1 MELNL
6 AYKTVFPEYP
16 DAVHIK
22 EAADMLHIDRHTVGR
37 LIRQQRLFAVP
48 LNHSYLIPKC
58 SIIEFL
64 VTGQSHIPEGW
75 NAPHNT
81 ADDLPIE
88 RGEAA

>member
-22 EAADMLHIDRHTVGR
+22 EAADMLHIDRHTVGK

-58 SIIEFL
+58 SVIEFL
-64 VTGQSHIPEGW
+64 TTGRSQFPEGL
-75 NAPHNT
+75 NVPQT
-81 ADDLPIE
+81 AVDDLPVE
-88 RGEAA
+88 KGETP